1 MCLHG
6 VLIFVPLLRVVQ
18 EAYPIYYLSLCL
30 LVCRMGSRCYTIFWV
45 IFVVQYHII
54 FAAAAELWCVYITT
68 AVPVSYRYPELPIM
82 KQNC

>member
-1 MCLHG
+1 
-6 VLIFVPLLRVVQ
+6 
-18 EAYPIYYLSLCL
+18 
-30 LVCRMGSRCYTIFWV
+30 MGSRCYTIFWV